1 MSRSRLV
8 IVGAGPASLSAAKIL
23 SKHVKPILIGRQYTP
38 EKPCGGG
45 LTQRCIRMLRKVF
58 PDYVNLI
65 ESQVRTVLAIF
76 RRGTYVLSS
85 NEPLICVIR
94 RGTFDR
100 EFLKNV
106 VDTCGVEY
114 IPENVVKIEKKG
126 KLYEITTDR
135 GTRIDAEIIIAG
147 DGVTSRVRK
156 CIENMKYINLPLALR
171 TYCKARD
178 IEQIDIAVL
187 DFSKNMD
194 YGYYWIFPLK
204 NMLNIGVGSFRQCRE
219 LKNNLEKYIRT
230 LGLEKT
236 YRIDGHNLPENIRN
250 LTSTDRKILYIGD
263 AAGLIDYTL
272 GEGITYA
279 VISGIMAAIAYLKNR
294 NSPGTTYIELMKDIV
309 NDLKLTRKIAIHVP
323 YKIDRILDILIRKTI
338 TTGKY
343 SIKILKGQETYHKA
357 IRKLLDPRKTIET
370 LLKP

>member
-1 MSRSRLV
+1 MKKNNIV

-23 SKHVKPILIGRQYTP
+23 ARYVDVLLIGRQYRP

-45 LTQRCIRMLRKVF
+45 LTQRCTRILRKVF
-58 PDYVNLI
+58 PDYVELV
-65 ESQVRTVLAIF
+65 ESEVKTVLVMF
-76 RRGTYVLSS
+76 RRGTYILTSD
-85 NEPLICVIR
+85 EPLMYIVK
-94 RGTFDR
+94 RGNLDR
-100 EFLKNV
+100 TFLKNI

-114 IPENVVKIEKKG
+114 IPENVIKIVEKNRR
-126 KLYEITTDR
+126 YEITTDK
-135 GTRIDAEIIIAG
+135 GTRIEAEVIIAG

-156 CIENMKYINLPLALR
+156 CIEDTRYRNLPLALR
-171 TYCKARD
+171 TYCKIHNID
-178 IEQIDIAVL
+178 QIDIAVL
-187 DFSKNMD
+187 DFSKNIE

-204 NMLNIGVGSFRQCRE
+204 NLLNIGVGAFRPRKD
-219 LKNNLEKYIRT
+219 LKNDLENYIRM

-236 YRIDGHNLPENIRN
+236 YSIDGHNLPENVRN
-250 LTSTDRKILYIGD
+250 LTSRDRKILYIGD

-294 NSPGTTYIELMKDIV
+294 KNPGTTYIELMKDIV
-309 NDLKLTRKIAIHVP
+309 NDLELTRKIAIHVP

-357 IRKLLDPRKTIET
+357 IKKLLDPRKIIHT

>member
-1 MSRSRLV
+1 MKKNKVV

-23 SKHVKPILIGRQYTP
+23 SRHVEVLLIGRQYRP

-58 PDYVNLI
+58 PDYVHLI
-65 ESQVRTVLAIF
+65 ESEIRNVLTIY

-85 NEPLICVIR
+85 NEPLMYTVKR
-94 RGTFDR
+94 EVFDK
-100 EFLKNV
+100 EFLKNI

-114 IPENVVKIEKKG
+114 IPENVTKVEKKNR
-126 KLYEITTDR
+126 KYEITTDR
-135 GTRIDAEIIIAG
+135 GTRVETEIIIAG

-156 CIENMKYINLPLALR
+156 CIENIRYRNLPLALR
-171 TYCKARD
+171 TYCSTRSMG
-178 IEQIDIAVL
+178 QIDIAVL
-187 DFSKNMD
+187 DFSKNIE
-194 YGYYWIFPLK
+194 YGYYWIFPLR
-204 NMLNIGVGSFRQCRE
+204 NTLNIGVGSFRPCRE
-219 LKNNLEKYIRT
+219 LKNNLEKYVRT
-230 LGLEKT
+230 LGLERT
-236 YRIDGHNLPENIRN
+236 HSIDGHNLPEKIRT
-250 LTSTDRKILYIGD
+250 LISEDGKILYIGD

-279 VISGIMAAIAYLKNR
+279 VTSGIMAAIAYLKNR
-294 NSPGTTYIELMKDIV
+294 KNPGTIYVELMKDIV

-323 YKIDRILDILIRKTI
+323 YRIDRILDMVIRRTI

-343 SIKILKGQETYHKA
+343 SIKILRGQETYHKA
-357 IRKLLDPRKTIET
+357 IKKLLDPRKTIET